1 MEMQICHA
9 QEIKGKKPA
18 WFKKE
23 KTQTLSNEIM
33 SLISEGSY
41 EDCNGI
47 LGACNFT

>member
-1 MEMQICHA
+1 ML
-9 QEIKGKKPA
+9 KKLKEKNQLDL
-18 WFKKE
+18 KKK